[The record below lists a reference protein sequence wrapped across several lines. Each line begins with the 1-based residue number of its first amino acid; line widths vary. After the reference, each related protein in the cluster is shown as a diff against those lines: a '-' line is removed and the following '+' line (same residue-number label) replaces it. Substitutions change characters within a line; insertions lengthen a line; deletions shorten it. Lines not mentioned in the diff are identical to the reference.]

1 MGGVSRVPRIQ
12 ATLQRSLVAMGNKA
26 QLRKTLDLDRGI
38 AMGLAT
44 LAALHAVG
52 TGALR
57 VPLRESSPYSQLAE
71 RLRFAEGKCRPV
83 GGGTGAGGKL
93 SQGANKTETDA
104 LISALREENAALLAR
119 VQTAEAAA
127 AAAAAAAAGSGAD
140 GEVERLRLEASVE
153 RLRLEASEAE
163 GVISVLR
170 ADLMAAVARA
180 EEAERKVLKRDKALR
195 RAEGDMRTVE
205 EERDALLLRAKIAEG
220 SPALPQLAGS
230 WAVGVPRL
238 VEDGVGRPNASPAG
252 AERSSS
258 VAETVSTLLGGS
270 SMRIASK
277 SSPAGVGFLDAQ
289 VSATG
294 AGAGDKAKKDR
305 RPKPARGTNGGGE
318 SGDRQNSRQPGRLGS
333 GVVKQKQTIEQKQ
346 TDESSAARGA
356 GLQAKEKRLEQ

>member
-1 MGGVSRVPRIQ
+1 MGGVARVPRIQ
-12 ATLQRSLVAMGNKA
+12 ATLQRSLVGMGNNA

-52 TGALR
+52 IGALR

-83 GGGTGAGGKL
+83 GGGTGAGGKP
-93 SQGANKTETDA
+93 SQGANTTETDA

-127 AAAAAAAAGSGAD
+127 AAAAAGSGAD
-140 GEVERLRLEASVE
+140 GEVERLR
-153 RLRLEASEAE
+153 REASEAQ

-238 VEDGVGRPNASPAG
+238 VEDGVGRPIASPAG

-258 VAETVSTLLGGS
+258 VAEAVSTLLGGS

-294 AGAGDKAKKDR
+294 AAAGDKAKKDR

-346 TDESSAARGA
+346 TDEPSAARGA
-356 GLQAKEKRLEQ
+356 GLEAKEIRLGQ

>member
-1 MGGVSRVPRIQ
+1 MGGVARVPRIQ
-12 ATLQRSLVAMGNKA
+12 ATLQRSLVGMGNNA

-52 TGALR
+52 IGALR

-83 GGGTGAGGKL
+83 GGGTGAGGKP
-93 SQGANKTETDA
+93 SQGANTTETDA

-127 AAAAAAAAGSGAD
+127 AAAAGSGAD
-140 GEVERLRLEASVE
+140 GEVERLR
-153 RLRLEASEAE
+153 REASEAQ

-238 VEDGVGRPNASPAG
+238 VEDGVGRPIASPAG

-258 VAETVSTLLGGS
+258 VAEAVSTLLGGS

-346 TDESSAARGA
+346 TDEPSAARGA
-356 GLQAKEKRLEQ
+356 GLEAKETRLGQ

>member
-1 MGGVSRVPRIQ
+1 MGGVARVPRIQ
-12 ATLQRSLVAMGNKA
+12 ATLQRSLVGMGNNA

-52 TGALR
+52 IGALR

-83 GGGTGAGGKL
+83 GGGTGAGGKP
-93 SQGANKTETDA
+93 SQGANTTETDA
-104 LISALREENAALLAR
+104 LISALREENAALLAHL
-119 VQTAEAAA
+119 QTAE

-170 ADLMAAVARA
+170 ADLVAAVARA

>member
-52 TGALR
+52 IGALR

-140 GEVERLRLEASVE
+140 GEVERLR
-153 RLRLEASEAE
+153 REASEAQ

-170 ADLMAAVARA
+170 ADLVAAVARA

-258 VAETVSTLLGGS
+258 VAEAVSTLLGGS

-318 SGDRQNSRQPGRLGS
+318 SGDRQNSRQSGRLGS

>member
-1 MGGVSRVPRIQ
+1 MGGVARVPRIQ
-12 ATLQRSLVAMGNKA
+12 ATLQRSLVGMGNNA

-52 TGALR
+52 IGALR
-57 VPLRESSPYSQLAE
+57 VALRESSPYSQLAE

-83 GGGTGAGGKL
+83 GGGTGAGGKP
-93 SQGANKTETDA
+93 SQGANTTETDA

-127 AAAAAAAAGSGAD
+127 AAAAAGSGAD
-140 GEVERLRLEASVE
+140 GEVERLR
-153 RLRLEASEAE
+153 REASEAQ

-258 VAETVSTLLGGS
+258 VAEAVSTLLGGS

-318 SGDRQNSRQPGRLGS
+318 SGDRQNSRQSGRLGS

>member
-1 MGGVSRVPRIQ
+1 MGGVARVPRIQ
-12 ATLQRSLVAMGNKA
+12 ATLQRSLVGMGNNA

-52 TGALR
+52 IGALR

-83 GGGTGAGGKL
+83 GGGTGAGGKP
-93 SQGANKTETDA
+93 SQGANTTETDA

-127 AAAAAAAAGSGAD
+127 AAAAAGSGAD
-140 GEVERLRLEASVE
+140 GEVERLR
-153 RLRLEASEAE
+153 REASEAQ

-346 TDESSAARGA
+346 TDEPSAARGA
-356 GLQAKEKRLEQ
+356 GLEVKETRLGQ

>member
-127 AAAAAAAAGSGAD
+127 AAAAAAAGSGAD
-140 GEVERLRLEASVE
+140 GEVERLR
-153 RLRLEASEAE
+153 REASEAQ

-170 ADLMAAVARA
+170 ADLVAAVARA

-258 VAETVSTLLGGS
+258 VAEAVSTLLSGS
-270 SMRIASK
+270 GMRIASK

>member
-1 MGGVSRVPRIQ
+1 MGGVARVPRIQ
-12 ATLQRSLVAMGNKA
+12 ATLQRSLVGMGNNA

-52 TGALR
+52 IGALR

-71 RLRFAEGKCRPV
+71 RLRFAEGQCRPV

-127 AAAAAAAAGSGAD
+127 AAAAAGSGAD
-140 GEVERLRLEASVE
+140 GEVERLR
-153 RLRLEASEAE
+153 REASEAQ

-258 VAETVSTLLGGS
+258 VAEAVSTLLGGS

-346 TDESSAARGA
+346 TEEPSAARGA
-356 GLQAKEKRLEQ
+356 GLEAKETTLGQ

>member
-52 TGALR
+52 IGALR

-71 RLRFAEGKCRPV
+71 RLRFAEGQCRPV

-127 AAAAAAAAGSGAD
+127 AAAAAGSGAD
-140 GEVERLRLEASVE
+140 GEVERLR
-153 RLRLEASEAE
+153 REASEAQ

-195 RAEGDMRTVE
+195 RAEGDMRAVE

-230 WAVGVPRL
+230 WAVGVPRV
-238 VEDGVGRPNASPAG
+238 VEDGVSRPNTSPSG

-258 VAETVSTLLGGS
+258 VAEAVSTLLSGS
-270 SMRIASK
+270 GMRIASK
-277 SSPAGVGFLDAQ
+277 SSPAGVGFPDAQ

-318 SGDRQNSRQPGRLGS
+318 SGDRQNSRQSGRLGS

>member
-1 MGGVSRVPRIQ
+1 MGGVARVPRIQ
-12 ATLQRSLVAMGNKA
+12 ATLQRSLVGMGNNA

-52 TGALR
+52 IGALR

-83 GGGTGAGGKL
+83 GGGTGAGGKP
-93 SQGANKTETDA
+93 SQGANTTETDA

-127 AAAAAAAAGSGAD
+127 AAAAAGSGAD
-140 GEVERLRLEASVE
+140 GEVERLR
-153 RLRLEASEAE
+153 REASEAQ

-238 VEDGVGRPNASPAG
+238 VEDGVGRPIASPAG

-258 VAETVSTLLGGS
+258 VAEAVSTLLGGS

-346 TDESSAARGA
+346 TDEPSAARGA
-356 GLQAKEKRLEQ
+356 GLEAKEIRLGQ

>member
-1 MGGVSRVPRIQ
+1 MGGVARVPRIQ
-12 ATLQRSLVAMGNKA
+12 ATLQRSLVGMGNNA

-52 TGALR
+52 IGALR

-71 RLRFAEGKCRPV
+71 RLRFAEGQCRPV

-140 GEVERLRLEASVE
+140 GEVERLR
-153 RLRLEASEAE
+153 REASEAQ

-195 RAEGDMRTVE
+195 RAEGDMRAVE

-258 VAETVSTLLGGS
+258 VAEAVSTLLGGS

-318 SGDRQNSRQPGRLGS
+318 SGDRQNSRQSGRLGS